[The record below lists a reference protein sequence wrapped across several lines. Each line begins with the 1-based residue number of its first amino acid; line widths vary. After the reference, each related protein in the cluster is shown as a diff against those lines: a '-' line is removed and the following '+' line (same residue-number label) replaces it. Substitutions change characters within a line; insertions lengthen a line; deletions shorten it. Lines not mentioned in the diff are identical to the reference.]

1 MFQRV
6 FSFLFVGL
14 FIMAVTVQA
23 QHDHTYPNSHEHQLR
38 EVDFPDIPGYQTLST
53 DLHIHTVFSDGS
65 VWPDIRVEEALKD
78 KLDAIAMTDHL
89 EYQPHEE
96 DIPHPDRNRSY
107 EIASEQVGEED
118 LIIINGSEITRSM
131 PPGHSNAVFLE
142 DANALLVDDVKK
154 AFREAKK
161 QGAFTFWNH
170 PYWLRQADD
179 GIPPLSEM
187 HKELIEGEML
197 HGIEVVNMNRYSK
210 EALQIALDYDL
221 TIMGTSDVHG
231 LIDWDYDVQHD
242 AHRPVTL
249 VFAKEHS
256 KEGLKEALFDGRTV
270 VWKDDLLIGK
280 EEYLV
285 PLIKESLTVES
296 SFYIGDTSVLE
307 LKIKNITGQK
317 FMLENLSEYSFHRN
331 SDILALDPYSILT
344 LEVRTKQRLEDIEL
358 PLHVLNAITSPGEH
372 PEITINSSVE

>member
-1 MFQRV
+1 M
-6 FSFLFVGL
+6 FVGL
-14 FIMAVTVQA
+14 FFTAAAVHA
-23 QHDHTYPNSHEHQLR
+23 QHSHSHPHSHEHQLR

-107 EIASEQVGEED
+107 EIASGEVDEEE

-142 DANALLVDDVKK
+142 DANALLKDDARA

-179 GIPPLSEM
+179 GMPPLSDM
-187 HKELIEGEML
+187 HKELIESGML

-210 EALQIALDYDL
+210 EALQIALDYNL

-231 LIDWDYDVQHD
+231 LIDWDYETQHG

-249 VFAKEHS
+249 VFATEHS
-256 KEGLKEALFDGRTV
+256 KEGLKEALFEGRTV
-270 VWKDDLLIGK
+270 VWKDDLLIGR

-285 PLIKESLTVES
+285 PLIEESLGVENS
-296 SFYIGDTSVLE
+296 SYIDETSVLE
-307 LKIKNITGQK
+307 LKIENITGQK
-317 FMLENLSEYSFHRN
+317 FMLENLSDYSFHRN
-331 SDILALDPYSILT
+331 SDVITIEPYHTLT
-344 LEVRTKQRLEDIEL
+344 LEVRTKKRLKDIAL
-358 PLHVLNAITSPGEH
+358 SFRVLNAVTAPGEH
-372 PEITINSSVE
+372 PEITISSSSIL